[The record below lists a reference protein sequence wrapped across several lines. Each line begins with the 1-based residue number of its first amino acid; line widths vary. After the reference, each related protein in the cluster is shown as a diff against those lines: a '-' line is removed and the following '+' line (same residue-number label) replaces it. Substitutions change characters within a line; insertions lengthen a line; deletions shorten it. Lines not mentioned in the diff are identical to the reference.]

1 MPNIEIGN
9 THKKSAAHSRE
20 SRGPPR
26 AVKIEMMLQ
35 WGASY
40 AWKTHPSLRART
52 QTQTGGAYL
61 AKPHSAKSESAV
73 QETAKPESAKP
84 GNC

>member
-1 MPNIEIGN
+1 MCSETDNGGGGGGAAGGRGR
-9 THKKSAAHSRE
+9 TSACGECGDVFRFSQN
-20 SRGPPR
+20 P
-26 AVKIEMMLQ
+26 I
-35 WGASY
+35 
-40 AWKTHPSLRART
+40 KTLS
-52 QTQTGGAYL
+52 TGGAYL